1 MSNEFEGKL
10 LNKAAY
16 VEDILKKYLPKE
28 EGYISRVTEA
38 MNYSLLAG
46 GKRLRPV
53 MMLEAYR
60 LFAKDNSDESE
71 VEPFVA
77 AIEMIHTYS
86 LVHDDLPAMD
96 NDEYRRG
103 RKTTH
108 AVYGAGMATLAG
120 DGLLNYAFE
129 TAINGAIAGKDE
141 KFLRALKVLS
151 AKAGIYGMIGGQ
163 CADIMAENGGADAGS
178 SFADEKAV
186 LHFIDENKTGA
197 LIEASLMVGAI
208 IAGADNEKVNLL
220 EKVGSNVGIA
230 FQIQDDIL
238 DIVSTQEE
246 LGKPIGSDIKN
257 GKSTYVSLY
266 GMEAAKDKV
275 KELSEEAMDILKDI
289 DASDSFLE
297 ELFNYLI
304 YRKK

>member
-1 MSNEFEGKL
+1 
-10 LNKAAY
+10 
-16 VEDILKKYLPKE
+16 
-28 EGYISRVTEA
+28 
-38 MNYSLLAG
+38 
-46 GKRLRPV
+46 
-53 MMLEAYR
+53 
-60 LFAKDNSDESE
+60 
-71 VEPFVA
+71 
-77 AIEMIHTYS
+77 
-86 LVHDDLPAMD
+86 
-96 NDEYRRG
+96 
-103 RKTTH
+103 
-108 AVYGAGMATLAG
+108 
-120 DGLLNYAFE
+120 
-129 TAINGAIAGKDE
+129 
-141 KFLRALKVLS
+141 
-151 AKAGIYGMIGGQ
+151 
-163 CADIMAENGGADAGS
+163 MAENGSADAGS